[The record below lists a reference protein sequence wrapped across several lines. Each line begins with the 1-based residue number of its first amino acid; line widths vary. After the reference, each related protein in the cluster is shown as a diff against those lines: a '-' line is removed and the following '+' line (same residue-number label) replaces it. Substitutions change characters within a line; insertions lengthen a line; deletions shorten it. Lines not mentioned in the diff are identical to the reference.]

1 MKNIFC
7 EIKDCIHNF
16 DGECECLIIRLNNIG
31 VCKTFKID
39 MIKQKRK
46 ILINIGDNEL

>member
-16 DGECECLIIRLNNIG
+16 DGECEINRPFYTANEL
-31 VCKTFKID
+31 FKIVGSKNYN
-39 MIKQKRK
+39 IKTIFRRLK
-46 ILINIGDNEL
+46 NG